1 MGGGGCQ
8 CDDNRVFVGKDMSG
22 PSRDDG
28 MGG

>member
-8 CDDNRVFVGKDMSG
+8 CDDRVFVGKDMSG